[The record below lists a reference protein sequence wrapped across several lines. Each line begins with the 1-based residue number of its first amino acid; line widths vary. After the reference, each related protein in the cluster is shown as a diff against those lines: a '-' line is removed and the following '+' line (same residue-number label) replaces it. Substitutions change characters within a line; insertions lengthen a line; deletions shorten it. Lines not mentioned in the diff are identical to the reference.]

1 MMSHILQAKG
11 TQSMAHYDYDILT
24 IGVGPAGMVVSA
36 MAAEMGLKVCAIEK
50 NKLGG
55 ECMNVG
61 CIPSKALLR
70 MAKVRH
76 AVTKFPDFQMEEM
89 RQPEVYNPFPEIRE
103 KLEYIRLKKYGVKFE
118 KVDKV
123 IGEGAASFIDAH
135 TVQVGE
141 RKISAKRIF
150 ICTGTRPAKLP
161 IPGIETVDDILTNE
175 NLFNLEEIPESML
188 IIGGGAI
195 GSEMAQAFNRLGCKT
210 TIVQMDAHLLPFGDR
225 SAGDVL
231 EEAFK
236 KEGIE
241 VYNGRSISSVEK
253 KDGRVVLTT
262 KEGEVLSAQRLL
274 LAAGRVPTLEGLE
287 LEKAGVKYTRKGIP
301 VSGNLQTNVANIYAV
316 GDCNNNYLFSHAA
329 MHQGMI
335 ALMNIMRP
343 WPLKKN
349 FKKYVVPWTV
359 FTEPQVSSIGMSEAA
374 LKNAGIKYDV
384 LEASYADYGASIA
397 EQVTDGFVRV
407 LASKLGKI
415 YGVTVVGE
423 GSAEMINEWGL
434 AIQKNIRLADIMLLQ
449 HSFPSM
455 SFMNKSIGE
464 MWMMNMMKVGW
475 MKKMMGWMM
484 R

>member
-1 MMSHILQAKG
+1 
-11 TQSMAHYDYDILT
+11 MANYDYDILT

-36 MAAEMGLKVCAIEK
+36 MGAEMGLKVCAIEK

-70 MAKVRH
+70 MAKIRH
-76 AVTKFPDFQMEEM
+76 AVTKFPSFQMEEM
-89 RQPEVYNPFPEIRE
+89 REPEVHNPFPSIQE
-103 KLEYIRLKKYGVKFE
+103 KLDFINQKKYGVKFE
-118 KVDKV
+118 KVDKIV
-123 IGEGAASFIDAH
+123 GQGAASFVDSH

-141 RKISAKRIF
+141 RKITAKRIF
-150 ICTGTRPAKLP
+150 ICTGTRPSKPP

-175 NLFNLEEIPESML
+175 NLFHQDKIPASML

-195 GSEMAQAFNRLGCKT
+195 GAEMAQAFKRLGCKT
-210 TIVQMDAHLLPFGDR
+210 TIVQMDPHLLPFADR
-225 SAGDVL
+225 FAGELL
-231 EEAFK
+231 EEKFK

-241 VYNGRSISSVEK
+241 VYNSRSISRVEK
-253 KDGRVVLTT
+253 TGGKVVLTT
-262 KEGEVLSAQRLL
+262 KEGEVLEAERLL
-274 LAAGRVPTLEGLE
+274 LAAGRTPTLDGLE
-287 LEKAGVKYTRKGIP
+287 LEKAGVEYTPKGIP
-301 VSGNLQTNVANIYAV
+301 VNGNLQTNVPHIYAV
-316 GDCNNNYLFSHAA
+316 GDCNSNYLFSHAA

-343 WPLKKN
+343 WPFKKD

-359 FTEPQVSSIGMSEAA
+359 FTEPQVSAVGMREAD
-374 LKNAGIKYDV
+374 LIKAGIKYEV
-384 LEASYADYGASIA
+384 IEAKYADYGASIA
-397 EQVTDGFVRV
+397 EQITDGSVRV
-407 LASKLGKI
+407 LTGKLGKI
-415 YGVTVVGE
+415 YGVSVIGE

-455 SFMNKSIGE
+455 SFLNKSIGE
-464 MWMMNMMKVGW
+464 MWMMKLMKIGW
-475 MKKMMGWMM
+475 LKKMMGFML